1 METKITLVLSQHL
14 YSSNVAVAAAEQNSN
29 SNSNSNSADN
39 F

>member
-1 METKITLVLSQHL
+1 MDHIYTALNALILR
-14 YSSNVAVAAAEQNSN
+14 NSN